1 MLTVSGDNLFLR
13 AEITCPAVL
22 NSLSDDTDEPEMLR
36 QYLAL
41 LANSGYC

>member
-22 NSLSDDTDEPEMLR
+22 NNLSDGTDEVSWPTVGIAGH
-36 QYLAL
+36 Y
-41 LANSGYC
+41 